1 MLDKISNIM
10 QKGFGSKPVYNKK
23 YSKTEIKCWSGK
35 INTSFHDKSFPNED
49 SHYVCL
55 SVVLIDSVLKID
67 KIYYP

>member
-1 MLDKISNIM
+1 M
-10 QKGFGSKPVYNKK
+10 QKGFDSKPVYNKK
-23 YSKTEIKCWSGK
+23 CLKTEIKCQSGK
-35 INTSFHDKSFPNED
+35 INTSFHDKGFPNED